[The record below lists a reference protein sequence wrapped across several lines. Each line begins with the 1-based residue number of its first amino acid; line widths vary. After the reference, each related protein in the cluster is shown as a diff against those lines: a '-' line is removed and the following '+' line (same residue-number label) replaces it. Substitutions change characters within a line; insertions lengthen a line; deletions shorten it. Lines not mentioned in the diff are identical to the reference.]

1 MKSPAH
7 VAVLFCAA
15 FDLDGHNIL
24 PTWKAADLLKRD
36 KLKIFPQDRCSGHR
50 STPFAAL
57 SDTLR
62 RSSAQQESDG
72 HVPKL
77 HSVQTKTQSSP
88 QSQLRVDNQAL
99 ARALAVMT
107 DERFADHCRKEARDC
122 EREAERTTS
131 PLDKE
136 AWLLLA
142 DDWIKM
148 AQAAEER

>member
-1 MKSPAH
+1 M
-7 VAVLFCAA
+7 
-15 FDLDGHNIL
+15 L

-72 HVPKL
+72 DVPKL
-77 HSVQTKTQSSP
+77 HSVQTTTQSS
-88 QSQLRVDNQAL
+88 QSQLRVDNEAL

-107 DERFADHCRKEARDC
+107 DEQFADHCRKEARDC
-122 EREAERTTS
+122 EREAERTIS

-136 AWLLLA
+136 AWLRLSREWAKLA
-142 DDWIKM
+142 GL
-148 AQAAEER
+148 ASRRG